1 MDSSNP
7 KFGATLMKSRDKK
20 LIKITEI
27 FKYKISNDNKKD
39 LARSL
44 ADSNQIIS
52 KIFSKYKM
60 DLICLLGDRFE
71 NFQF

>member
-1 MDSSNP
+1 MGLIDS
-7 KFGATLMKSRDKK
+7 KFGATLEKSSNK

-44 ADSNQIIS
+44 ADSP
-52 KIFSKYKM
+52 KLFLKYLVNIKW
-60 DLICLLGDRFE
+60 I
-71 NFQF
+71 